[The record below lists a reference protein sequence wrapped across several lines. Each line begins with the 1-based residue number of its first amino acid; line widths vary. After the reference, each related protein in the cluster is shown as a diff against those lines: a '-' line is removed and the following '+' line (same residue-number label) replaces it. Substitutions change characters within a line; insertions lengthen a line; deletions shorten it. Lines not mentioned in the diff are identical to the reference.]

1 MHLGYNLTW
10 DSFTEHS
17 ESIFKELCKS
27 KRFSD
32 ITLVCDNQKFFK
44 AHKFILSASSDV
56 FKTIFNDETPHLPMI
71 YLRGV
76 SQTDLELILT
86 FVYTGQVS
94 FEQERLDEF
103 LKVANDLKIYG
114 IDPSDI
120 LDTKGDRVKTE
131 EDGVDSD
138 EEPEDQDILTKMLPL
153 NSEKL
158 FNPKNPK
165 RRKAQ
170 CPTCLKIYN
179 NQTKLR
185 IHHESKHEGVRWPC
199 EHCEYQLTDKSA
211 LQKHMKKFHEDVRFN
226 CSLCDFDSAYP
237 SGLTKH
243 MKTHTS
249 DEVSKSKT
257 SSQKRS

>member
-1 MHLGYNLTW
+1 MPLGYNLTW

-86 FVYTGQVS
+86 FVYTGQVT

-170 CPTCLKIYN
+170 CPTSLKIYN

-226 CSLCDFDSAYP
+226 CTLCDFDSAYP

-257 SSQKRS
+257 SLQKSS